1 MNSSQHLSGVQTWIL
16 LVVRLAVGWHFL
28 YEGLAKLLIPDWTA
42 APYLQTARGLL
53 AGLFHWMAA
62 SPWILE
68 AVDQINIW
76 GLILVGLALMLGCM
90 TRLASAIGI
99 IFLLLYYLAHPPLIR
114 ADISSAVEGH
124 YLFVDKNLIELL
136 VLGVLLVFPV
146 SLLPGLDG
154 LFQRWRSRRPAPE
167 PVTAEATEV
176 SVPRPS
182 PLVPLSGPLT
192 RRHVMTSLA
201 AVPFLGALGYGAAK
215 KYEWEKTH
223 AITGATIK
231 LQPVKLEELK
241 GELPKAKLGNLMV
254 SRMMLGNN
262 LIGGWAHSR
271 DLIYAGP
278 LFKAYN
284 TDRKVFETIELAEKA
299 GITMMQLVT
308 AQLPL
313 FHKYVEI
320 LGGKIQTMCQCYPT
334 PEDLKT
340 DIDKAI
346 DGGCTT
352 LYVQGAHA
360 ERFVKEGK
368 IDLLGKAL
376 DYMKS
381 QGYVSGI
388 GSHSI
393 QVPIV
398 CEKAG
403 LNPDYYVKT
412 LHHDQYWSAHPR
424 EHREEWTIDGKRS
437 LDHNKFH
444 DNMFDL
450 FPEQTIEFMKQ
461 VNKPFVAF
469 KVLAG
474 GAIHPKDGFKFAF
487 ENGADFIVVGM
498 FDFQIVEDVNIAIDV
513 LKQSTKRER
522 NWLS

>member
-1 MNSSQHLSGVQTWIL
+1 MNSTQPLSSVQTWVL
-16 LVVRLAVGWHFL
+16 LAVRLAVGWHFL
-28 YEGLAKLLIPDWTA
+28 YEGVAKLLIPDWTA
-42 APYLQTARGLL
+42 APYLQTARGLF

-62 SPWILE
+62 SPWVLKL
-68 AVDQINIW
+68 VDQINIW
-76 GLILVGLALMLGCM
+76 GLIVVGLALMLGCM
-90 TRLASAIGI
+90 TRLASVTGI
-99 IFLLLYYLAHPPLIR
+99 LFLLLYYLAHPPLIR
-114 ADISSAVEGH
+114 TDISAPIEGH
-124 YLFVDKNLIELL
+124 YLLVDKNLVELL
-136 VLGVLLVFPV
+136 ILAVLLVFPV
-146 SLLPGLDG
+146 SLLPGLDN
-154 LFQRWRSRRPAPE
+154 LFGRWRSRRPAPE
-167 PVTAEATEV
+167 PVAQEARV
-176 SVPRPS
+176 SSPA
-182 PLVPLSGPLT
+182 PLVPLSPGPLS

-201 AVPFLGALGYGAAK
+201 AVPFLGVLGYGAAK
-215 KYEWEKTH
+215 KYEWERTH

-231 LQPVKLEELK
+231 LQPAKLEELK
-241 GELPKAKLGNLMV
+241 GELPKAKLGNLVV
-254 SRMMLGNN
+254 SRMILGNN
-262 LIGGWAHSR
+262 LIGGWAHAR
-271 DLIYAGP
+271 DLIYAGT

-284 TDRKVFETIELAEKA
+284 TDRKVFETISLAEKA

-308 AQLPL
+308 AQVPL
-313 FHKYVEI
+313 FQKYIEI
-320 LGGKIQTMCQCYPT
+320 LGGKMQTMCQCYPT
-334 PEDLKT
+334 PQDLKT

-368 IDLLGKAL
+368 VDQLGKAL

-388 GSHSI
+388 GAHSI
-393 QVPIV
+393 EVPIA

-424 EHREEWTIDGKRS
+424 ENREEWSVDGSRS
-437 LDHNKFH
+437 LDHNKIH

-450 FPEQTIEFMKQ
+450 FPERTIEFMKQ

-487 ENGADFIVVGM
+487 ENGADFICVGM
-498 FDFQIVEDVNIAIDV
+498 FDFQIVNDVNVAIDV
-513 LKQSTKRER
+513 LQQVNKRDR
-522 NWLS
+522 DWMS